1 MVNLSTVRH
10 GIETLYF
17 DRATI
22 IEYQH
27 VFDPEDCS
35 TGVKEVVL
43 CENEPCKV
51 SHDRTST
58 TRDGDAGD
66 DTMLITKL
74 FIRPDLEVK
83 SGSKII
89 VTRNG
94 VDVIY
99 KNSGETAMYINHQE
113 IKIELWEDKA

>member
-27 VFDPEDCS
+27 VFNPEDCS

-51 SHDRTST
+51 SYEYTRNTEDGVASDVLTLTS
-58 TRDGDAGD
+58 
-66 DTMLITKL
+66 KL
-74 FIRPDLEVK
+74 FLRPDLTVK
-83 SGSKII
+83 AGSKII

-94 VDVIY
+94 VSKVY
-99 KNSGETAMYINHQE
+99 KNSGESAMFFNHQE
-113 IKIELWEDKA
+113 IKIKLWEDYA